1 MKILVL
7 GNSRIFQKKIY
18 PALKKLKNVKIELAS
33 KRKISPNL
41 KISKYYQSYD
51 EALKKT
57 NAKIVYISLINSEH
71 YTWAI
76 KSLNNNKH
84 VIIDKPIALN
94 LNQTKKIIN
103 LASKKKLLLS
113 ETIVFHKHFQFEKT
127 FLKLDLSKPT
137 KILCKFH
144 IPKLEKN
151 NFRNYKKYGGGC
163 FQDMSPY
170 ASYLI
175 YIFFNKKKY
184 FLKSQKKLNKKGIIN
199 NFNISVKSKNILL
212 KASFSF
218 DSSYKNKIII
228 ENKSKIYFLDYAF
241 SPPIDK
247 PLKLLLFNK
256 TINKKYKINYIK
268 QNTFYT
274 YFNHL
279 FKILRKNKYNYFYKE
294 IYEIAKIKAKIS

>member
-7 GNSRIFQKKIY
+7 GNSSIFQRKIY

-33 KRKISPNL
+33 KRKISTNL

-51 EALKKT
+51 EALKET
-57 NAKIVYISLINSEH
+57 DAKIVYISLINSEH

-76 KSLNNNKH
+76 KSLNKDKH

-94 LNQTKKIIN
+94 LNQTKKIID

-113 ETIVFHKHFQFEKT
+113 ETIVFHKHLQFEKT

-144 IPKLEKN
+144 IPKLKKN

-199 NFNISVKSKNILL
+199 NFNIFIKSKNILL
-212 KASFSF
+212 EASFSF
-218 DSSYKNKIII
+218 DSSYKNEIMI
-228 ENKSKIYFLDYAF
+228 ENKSKIYYLDYAF
-241 SPPIDK
+241 SPPINK
-247 PLKLLLFNK
+247 SLKLLLYNK
-256 TINKKYKINYIK
+256 TLNKKYKINYIK